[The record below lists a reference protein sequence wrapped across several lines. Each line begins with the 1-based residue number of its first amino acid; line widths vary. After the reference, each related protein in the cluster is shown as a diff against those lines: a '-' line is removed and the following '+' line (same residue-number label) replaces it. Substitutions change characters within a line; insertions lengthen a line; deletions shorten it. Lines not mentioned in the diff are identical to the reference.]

1 MDMDPAGDK
10 ADHILAVSA
19 ATIDQIYQSSLESD
33 SEGGREV
40 YIVGNGEELPEK
52 TTEEIQREAE
62 EEIARVA
69 NLSRELDQARD
80 TGKKHNGM

>member
-1 MDMDPAGDK
+1 MDVDPAGDK

-80 TGKKHNGM
+80 TRKKHNGL

>member
-1 MDMDPAGDK
+1 MDVDPAGDK
-10 ADHILAVSA
+10 ADHIPAVSA

>member
-80 TGKKHNGM
+80 TGKKHNGL